1 MKANRAPLAART
13 ATTRVVERPR
23 PREAADPL
31 KFSFTD
37 PEPNSSALP
46 GPRAR
51 GFAGVK
57 RAILRWLEKEL

>member
-13 ATTRVVERPR
+13 ATTRVLEQHS

-31 KFSFTD
+31 KLDFTD
-37 PEPNSSALP
+37 PDPSEGALP
-46 GPRAR
+46 APRAR
-51 GFAGVK
+51 SFAGVK